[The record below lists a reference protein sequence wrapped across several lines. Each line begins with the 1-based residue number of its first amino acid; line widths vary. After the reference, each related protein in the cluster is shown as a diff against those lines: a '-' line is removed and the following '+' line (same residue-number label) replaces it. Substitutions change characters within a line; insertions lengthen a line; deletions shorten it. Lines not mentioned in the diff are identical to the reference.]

1 MRMLL
6 PTTALLLAGFSL
18 HAQQPAPLPDLDS
31 GQLSLKWSDFKK
43 IIDYGSASSQPSGKK
58 EPPPYDWSLSGAEYE
73 AEAAD
78 ANVRV
83 HARFDLEILKEGWVQ
98 VPLVQQD
105 VATTALKLD
114 GKTVAFAPS
123 KDNWLICALDQ
134 PGPHVIECEFFVRA
148 ECKDGTYSFSF
159 ACPKAPQTRLRLHI
173 KKPGVRVEAADA
185 IDIRPLAVENE
196 TAAEL
201 SFRTVEAITARWTPS
216 AEKKPAAEGDSEIEC
231 TASTLAMV
239 KEQHVA
245 YTSTL
250 AYRVLRGTA
259 NTFRFSLPADANLL
273 KVSADKAT
281 SKPALVDSR
290 LVVEVMTNYGI
301 PDTFSIPVQ
310 YELALPQ
317 DGPAQTALPVALDV
331 VRQSGWVAI
340 SASSNVSLK
349 PAAENLGYVLI
360 DNQEIPAAL
369 RGLSPYPLLHAYKY
383 TDAPGALPFEVH
395 RFQDIEVRVANID
408 CCSLETVI
416 TRDGTRMSHAR
427 YDVRNNMKQF
437 LRVEL
442 PTGADLLSAE
452 VNGRVIKPAGES
464 DTGALLVPLLMSA
477 ENGRRKTGFPVDIY
491 YLEQPMLMRSLPTAL
506 DLNGPSVDIIT
517 TRASWAVYL
526 PGSYSAFSPDERFHQ
541 TIGCVQGA
549 SSCLPRANVDGPS
562 QRQQIS
568 RLRLAAAT
576 QQQAQASQKQAAPDP
591 PTTPQPDFIAESPAK
606 MIFPKEGAEY
616 VVLRTLIPESKPL
629 NLRIIVAPRWQ
640 VKTMS
645 AIAAVALFLIAMLF
659 GRRFFRRTLP
669 VRGYWLIGTV
679 FAVAV
684 VSVMFV
690 SRTYQ
695 FPIWPLAAIL
705 AGLVLTPIVKLTALF
720 LSPDE
725 TAPQQ

>member
-1 MRMLL
+1 MRTILI
-6 PTTALLLAGFSL
+6 TSALLLAAFSAY
-18 HAQQPAPLPDLDS
+18 AQQPAPLPDLDS
-31 GQLSLKWSDFKK
+31 GQVSLKWSDFKK
-43 IIDYGSASSQPSGKK
+43 IVAEGSAVSQPSGKK
-58 EPPPYDWSLSGAEYE
+58 EPPPYDWSLSRAEYE
-73 AEAAD
+73 AEVTD
-78 ANVRV
+78 ANVHVR
-83 HARFDLEILKEGWVQ
+83 ARFDLQILKEGWVQ
-98 VPLVQQD
+98 VPLAQQD
-105 VATTALKLD
+105 VATTSLKLD
-114 GKTVAFAPS
+114 GKTISFAPS

-134 PGPHVIECEFFVRA
+134 PGPHVIECEFFA
-148 ECKDGTYSFSF
+148 QTQCKDGTCSFSF
-159 ACPKAPQTRLRLHI
+159 ACPKAPQTKLQLHI
-173 KKPGVRVEAADA
+173 KKPDARIEAPDA
-185 IDIRPLAVENE
+185 IEIQPLSAESE

-201 SFRTVEAITARWTPS
+201 SFRTVEAISVSWTLP
-216 AEKKPAAEGDSEIEC
+216 AEEKPAPADLEIEC
-231 TASTLAMV
+231 TAATLATV

-250 AYRVLRGTA
+250 VYRVLRGTA

-273 KVSADKAT
+273 KVNADKAT
-281 SKPALVDSR
+281 AKSALVDSR
-290 LVVEVMTNYGI
+290 LVVEVMTNYGV
-301 PDTFSIPVQ
+301 PDTFSVPIQ

-317 DGPAQTALPVALDV
+317 DGPLQTALPVALDV
-331 VRQSGWVAI
+331 VRQSGWLAI
-340 SASSNVSLK
+340 AASANVSLK
-349 PAAENLGYVLI
+349 PTAENHGYVLV

-369 RGLSPYPLLHAYKY
+369 RGLSPYPLLHAFRY
-383 TDAPGALPFEVH
+383 TDAPTVLSFEAH
-395 RFQDIEVRVANID
+395 RYQDFEVRVANID
-408 CCSLETVI
+408 CCSLETAI

-452 VNGRVIKPAGES
+452 VNGHVIKPARES

-526 PGSYSAFSPDERFHQ
+526 PGSYSAFSPDERFRR
-541 TIGCVQGA
+541 TSGGVQGT
-549 SSCLPRANVDGPS
+549 SSSLPRANVDGPS

-568 RLRLAAAT
+568 RLRLAAAI

-591 PTTPQPDFIAESPAK
+591 PTTPQPDIIAESPAK

-616 VVLRTLIPESKPL
+616 IVSRTLIPESSSL
-629 NLRIIVAPRWQ
+629 NLRMIVAPRWQ

-669 VRGYWLIGTV
+669 VRGYWLIGAV